1 MWSEFEHDLEL
12 SESNVGSCMIDEEGV
27 EVVIKG
33 VEKNSNAR

>member
-27 EVVIKG
+27 EVIIKSA
-33 VEKNSNAR
+33 EKNSNAR